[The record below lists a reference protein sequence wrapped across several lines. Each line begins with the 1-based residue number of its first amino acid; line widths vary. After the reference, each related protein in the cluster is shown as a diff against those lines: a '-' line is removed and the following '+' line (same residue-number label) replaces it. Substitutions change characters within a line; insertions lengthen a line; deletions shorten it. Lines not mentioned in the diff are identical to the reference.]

1 MDSTMPELQT
11 LSAETTALLPPIPNQ
26 WLSHKYKPSLLLGLV
41 NKLDLRIHDG
51 LLGQQGSSMVEGGG
65 VDNRGAFGSYP
76 IDLHILSLTNISQ
89 YTISIWRNDVMFW
102 NQQPKQR
109 QTSDFRRRNLNA
121 PKGFAAQ
128 NLRLCQ

>member
-1 MDSTMPELQT
+1 MPELQY

-51 LLGQQGSSMVEGGG
+51 FSSQQGSSLVEGGL
-65 VDNRGAFGSYP
+65 VDNCGVFGSHP
-76 IDLHILSLTNISQ
+76 IDLHILSLTNIS
-89 YTISIWRNDVMFW
+89 YHTISIWRNDVMFW
-102 NQQPKQR
+102 NQQPKQG

-128 NLRLCQ
+128 NLRL

>member
-51 LLGQQGSSMVEGGG
+51 FLGQQGSSMVEGGAWIIA
-65 VDNRGAFGSYP
+65 VLLVHTQLICTFYP
-76 IDLHILSLTNISQ
+76 
-89 YTISIWRNDVMFW
+89 
-102 NQQPKQR
+102 
-109 QTSDFRRRNLNA
+109 
-121 PKGFAAQ
+121 
-128 NLRLCQ
+128 